1 MRDKLFNRKTIFTLI
16 FSLKVQGTFSDYLI
30 SCTLIIKKGELFAMK
45 LLRNMKTFSKLIVF
59 AFLMIAVMAV
69 IGWRGLTT
77 AGEIKKSN
85 DKMYSQCLLGLYY
98 IEEIKT
104 YYLRHQSGLLY
115 YMHTSDED
123 TSIRLEGY
131 KMGMSDQFTV
141 YELIT
146 KDLNN
151 KEAVEALKTALDKY
165 YQAAKEIQ
173 DLVKSDQKDDAVNLY
188 ISKVTDIDSAI
199 REQFQNL
206 TGISEVTAKAE
217 KTTAD
222 IQYKAVTTQ
231 LALIGIVG
239 ILLALFMGAFLA
251 RAITR
256 PIKNVVEIIKKMA
269 LGDFTGEIQV
279 IGKDEIGIMI
289 AELSKMKDNLS
300 QLILRIHESA
310 ATVDLDAKKIAFGNE
325 DLSQRTQEQA
335 STLEEITSTIEE
347 INSSIHQVAFNS
359 GKVNDLSQETLDIVK
374 EGEDSIKQSKETM
387 DQILLSSKRIAEITN
402 VVNQIAF
409 QTNLLALNAAVE
421 AARSGEQGRGF
432 AVVAGEVRNLA
443 TRSASSAK
451 EIEELIKESG
461 DLINQGNDMVHKS
474 AQILEQIVSNTQKT
488 STEISTIVEAI
499 QEQAEASQQI
509 QASIEQL
516 NQVTQENA
524 GMVVEIASSS
534 QSLSDVAGNLKSLVG
549 EFKTARNEVTEEAEP
564 IGELKEEAFK
574 NIESQIM

>member
-1 MRDKLFNRKTIFTLI
+1 
-16 FSLKVQGTFSDYLI
+16 
-30 SCTLIIKKGELFAMK
+30 MK

-310 ATVDLDAKKIAFGNE
+310 ATVDLDTKKIAFGNE

-549 EFKTARNEVTEEAEP
+549 EFKTAKNEVAEEAEP

>member
-1 MRDKLFNRKTIFTLI
+1 
-16 FSLKVQGTFSDYLI
+16 
-30 SCTLIIKKGELFAMK
+30 MK

-104 YYLRHQSGLLY
+104 YYLRHQNGLLY

-141 YELIT
+141 YELVT

-151 KEAVEALKTALDKY
+151 KAAMETLRTALDKY
-165 YQAAKEIQ
+165 FQAAKEIQ
-173 DLVKSDQKDDAVNLY
+173 DLIKSNQKDDAVNLY
-188 ISKVTDIDSAI
+188 ISKVTDIDSTI
-199 REQFQNL
+199 RDQFQNL

-231 LALIGIVG
+231 LALIGIIG
-239 ILLALFMGAFLA
+239 ILLALLMGAFLA

-269 LGDFTGEIQV
+269 LGDFTSEIKAT
-279 IGKDEIGIMI
+279 GKDEIGIMI
-289 AELSKMKDNLS
+289 AELSKMSENLS
-300 QLILRIHESA
+300 QLIFKIYESA
-310 ATVDLDAKKIAFGNE
+310 AAVDLDAKKIAFGNE

-359 GKVNDLSQETLDIVK
+359 GHVNDLSQETLDIVK
-374 EGEDSIKQSKETM
+374 EGEDSINQSKESM
-387 DQILLSSKRIAEITN
+387 NQILLSSKKIAEITK

-421 AARSGEQGRGF
+421 AARSGEHGRGF
-432 AVVAGEVRNLA
+432 AVVATEVRNLA

-451 EIEELIKESG
+451 EIEDLIKESS
-461 DLINQGNDMVHKS
+461 DLISQGNDLVNKS
-474 AQILEQIVSNTQKT
+474 AQILEQIVANTKKT
-488 STEISTIVEAI
+488 SAEILTIVEAI
-499 QEQAEASQQI
+499 QEQADASQQI
-509 QASIEQL
+509 QASLEQL

-524 GMVVEIASSS
+524 GMVVEIAASS
-534 QSLSDVAGNLKSLVG
+534 QSLSNVSGNLKELVG
-549 EFKTARNEVTEEAEP
+549 EFKTVDSISETKEP
-564 IGELKEEAFK
+564 EPKAGQKEEVVR
-574 NIESQIM
+574 NIESIMF

>member
-1 MRDKLFNRKTIFTLI
+1 
-16 FSLKVQGTFSDYLI
+16 
-30 SCTLIIKKGELFAMK
+30 MK

-104 YYLRHQSGLLY
+104 YYFRHQNGLLY
-115 YMHTSDED
+115 YMHTADENTD
-123 TSIRLEGY
+123 VRLEGY

-146 KDLNN
+146 KDLHN
-151 KEAVEALKTALDKY
+151 KEAVETLKVALDKY
-165 YQAAKEIQ
+165 YETAKEIQ
-173 DLVKSDQKDDAVNLY
+173 DLVKANQKDDAINLY
-188 ISKVTDIDSAI
+188 ITKVTDIDSVI

-206 TGISEVTAKAE
+206 TGISEVMAKSE

-222 IQYKAVTTQ
+222 IQFKAVTTE
-231 LALIGIVG
+231 LALIGGIG
-239 ILLALFMGAFLA
+239 ILLSLLVGAFLA

-269 LGDFTGEIQV
+269 VGDFTSQITSNS
-279 IGKDEIGIMI
+279 KDEIGIMI
-289 AELSKMKDNLS
+289 TELAKMSDNLS
-300 QLILRIHESA
+300 QLLFKIHGSA
-310 ATVDLDAKKIAFGNE
+310 TAVDLDAKKIAIGNE

-359 GKVNDLSQETLDIVK
+359 GHVNDLSQETLDIVK
-374 EGEDSIKQSKETM
+374 EGEDSITQSKESM
-387 DQILLSSKRIAEITN
+387 NLILLSSKKIAEITK

-432 AVVAGEVRNLA
+432 AVVAAEVRNLA

-451 EIEELIKESG
+451 EIENLIKESG
-461 DLINQGNDMVHKS
+461 ELINRGNDLVYKS
-474 AQILEQIVSNTQKT
+474 AQILEQIVLNTKKT
-488 STEISTIVEAI
+488 STEILTIVEAI
-499 QEQAEASQQI
+499 QEQADASQQI

-516 NQVTQENA
+516 NQVTQENS

-534 QSLSDVAGNLKSLVG
+534 QSLSAVAGNLKDLVG
-549 EFKTARNEVTEEAEP
+549 EFKTKDTMEETEEVSPNADQ
-564 IGELKEEAFK
+564 KEEKETFR
-574 NIESQIM
+574 NMDSQLF

>member
-1 MRDKLFNRKTIFTLI
+1 
-16 FSLKVQGTFSDYLI
+16 
-30 SCTLIIKKGELFAMK
+30 MK

-59 AFLMIAVMAV
+59 ALLMIAVMAV

-85 DKMYSQCLLGLYY
+85 DIMYSQCLLGLYY

-115 YMHTSDED
+115 YIHTADEN
-123 TSIRLEGY
+123 TYVRLEGY
-131 KMGMSDQFTV
+131 KMGMGDQFTV

-151 KEAVEALKTALDKY
+151 TAALETLKADLDKY

-173 DLVKSDQKDDAVNLY
+173 ELVDNGQKDDAINLY
-188 ISKVTDIDSAI
+188 ITKITDIDSAL
-199 REQFQNL
+199 RDQFQNL
-206 TGISEVTAKAE
+206 TGISEMLAKSE

-222 IQYKAVTTQ
+222 IQFKSVTNE
-231 LALIGIVG
+231 LALIGGIG
-239 ILLALFMGAFLA
+239 ILLSLLVGAFLA

-269 LGDFTGEIQV
+269 VGDFTSQIQAN
-279 IGKDEIGIMI
+279 GKDEIGIMI
-289 AELSKMKDNLS
+289 AELAKMSDNLS
-300 QLILRIHESA
+300 QLMFKIHGSA
-310 ATVDLDAKKIAFGNE
+310 TTVDLDAKKIAFGNE

-359 GKVNDLSQETLDIVK
+359 GHVNDLSQETLDIVK
-374 EGEDSIKQSKETM
+374 EGEDSINQSKESM
-387 DQILLSSKRIAEITN
+387 NQILISSKKIAEITK

-432 AVVAGEVRNLA
+432 AVVAAEVRNLA

-451 EIEELIKESG
+451 EIEDLIKESG
-461 DLINQGNDMVHKS
+461 DLINQGNDLVYKS
-474 AQILEQIVSNTQKT
+474 AQILEQIVANTKKT
-488 STEISTIVEAI
+488 STEILTIVEAI
-499 QEQAEASQQI
+499 QEQADASQQI

-524 GMVVEIASSS
+524 GMVVEIASAS
-534 QSLSDVAGNLKSLVG
+534 QSLSDVAGNLKDLVG
-549 EFKTARNEVTEEAEP
+549 EFKTVNIMEEAEESRL
-564 IGELKEEAFK
+564 IADEKEESFK
-574 NIESQIM
+574 NIESQIF

>member
-1 MRDKLFNRKTIFTLI
+1 
-16 FSLKVQGTFSDYLI
+16 
-30 SCTLIIKKGELFAMK
+30 MK

-115 YMHTSDED
+115 FMHTSDED
-123 TSIRLEGY
+123 TFIRLEGY
-131 KMGMSDQFTV
+131 KMGMSDQFIV
-141 YELIT
+141 YELVT

-151 KEAVEALKTALDKY
+151 KAAVETLKTALDKY

-173 DLVKSDQKDDAVNLY
+173 DLVKSNQKNDAINLY
-188 ISKVTDIDSAI
+188 ISKVTDIDSTI
-199 REQFQNL
+199 RDQFQNL

-231 LALIGIVG
+231 LALIGIIG
-239 ILLALFMGAFLA
+239 ILLALFMGAFLT

-269 LGDFTGEIQV
+269 LGDFTSEIKAT
-279 IGKDEIGIMI
+279 GKDEIGIMI
-289 AELSKMKDNLS
+289 AELSKMSENLS
-300 QLILRIHESA
+300 QLIFKIYESA
-310 ATVDLDAKKIAFGNE
+310 AVVDLDAKKIAFGNE

-359 GKVNDLSQETLDIVK
+359 GHVNDLSQETLDIVK
-374 EGEDSIKQSKETM
+374 EGEDSINQSKESM
-387 DQILLSSKRIAEITN
+387 NQILLSSKKIAEITK

-421 AARSGEQGRGF
+421 AARSGEHGRGF
-432 AVVAGEVRNLA
+432 AVVATEVRNLA

-451 EIEELIKESG
+451 EIEDLIKESG
-461 DLINQGNDMVHKS
+461 DLINQGNDLVNKS
-474 AQILEQIVSNTQKT
+474 AQILEQIVANTKKT
-488 STEISTIVEAI
+488 STEILTIVEAI
-499 QEQAEASQQI
+499 QEQADASQQI
-509 QASIEQL
+509 QASLEQL

-524 GMVVEIASSS
+524 GMVVEIAASS
-534 QSLSDVAGNLKSLVG
+534 QSLSNVSGNLKELVG
-549 EFKTARNEVTEEAEP
+549 EFKTVDSIGETEEPEP
-564 IGELKEEAFK
+564 ETDQKEEVVK
-574 NIESQIM
+574 NIESMMF

>member
-1 MRDKLFNRKTIFTLI
+1 
-16 FSLKVQGTFSDYLI
+16 
-30 SCTLIIKKGELFAMK
+30 MK

-289 AELSKMKDNLS
+289 TELSKMKDNLS

-549 EFKTARNEVTEEAEP
+549 EFKTAKNEVAEEAEP

>member
-1 MRDKLFNRKTIFTLI
+1 
-16 FSLKVQGTFSDYLI
+16 
-30 SCTLIIKKGELFAMK
+30 MK

-59 AFLMIAVMAV
+59 ALIMIAVMAV

-77 AGEIKKSN
+77 ASEIKKSN
-85 DKMYSQCLLGLYY
+85 DIMYSQCLLGLYY

-115 YMHTSDED
+115 YMLTADEGA
-123 TSIRLEGY
+123 SIRLEGY
-131 KMGMSDQFTV
+131 KMGMNDQFTV

-151 KEAVEALKTALDKY
+151 KVALETLKTALDKY
-165 YQAAKEIQ
+165 YEADKEIQ
-173 DLVKSDQKDDAVNLY
+173 DLVRANQKDDAINLY
-188 ISKVTDIDSAI
+188 ITKVTDLDSVI
-199 REQFQNL
+199 RDQFQNL
-206 TGISEVTAKAE
+206 TGISEMLAKSE

-222 IQYKAVTTQ
+222 IQFKAVTTE
-231 LALIGIVG
+231 LSLIGGIG
-239 ILLALFMGAFLA
+239 ILLSLLVGAFLA

-269 LGDFTGEIQV
+269 VGDFTSQIKAN
-279 IGKDEIGIMI
+279 GKDEIGLMI
-289 AELSKMKDNLS
+289 TELAKMSDNLS
-300 QLILRIHESA
+300 QLMHKIHESA
-310 ATVDLDAKKIAFGNE
+310 IVVDQDSKKIAFGNE

-359 GKVNDLSQETLDIVK
+359 EHVNDLSQETLNIVK
-374 EGEDSIKQSKETM
+374 EGEDSINQSKESM
-387 DQILLSSKRIAEITN
+387 NQILISSKKIAEITK

-432 AVVAGEVRNLA
+432 AVVAAEVRNLA

-451 EIEELIKESG
+451 EIEDLIKESG
-461 DLINQGNDMVHKS
+461 DLINQGNDLVYKS
-474 AQILEQIVSNTQKT
+474 AQILEQIVDNTKKT
-488 STEISTIVEAI
+488 STEILTIVEAI
-499 QEQAEASQQI
+499 QEQADASQQI

-534 QSLSDVAGNLKSLVG
+534 QSLSDVAGNLKDLVG
-549 EFKTARNEVTEEAEP
+549 EFKTKDTMEEAEETSP
-564 IGELKEEAFK
+564 IADQKEEDLK
-574 NIESQIM
+574 NIEAQMF

>member
-1 MRDKLFNRKTIFTLI
+1 
-16 FSLKVQGTFSDYLI
+16 
-30 SCTLIIKKGELFAMK
+30 MK

-115 YMHTSDED
+115 YMHTADED
-123 TSIRLEGY
+123 TSIILEGY
-131 KMGMSDQFTV
+131 KMGMSDQFIV
-141 YELIT
+141 YELMT

-151 KEAVEALKTALDKY
+151 KVAVETLKAALDKY
-165 YQAAKEIQ
+165 FQAAQEIQ
-173 DLVKSDQKDDAVNLY
+173 DLVKSNQKDDAINLY
-188 ISKVTDIDSAI
+188 ITKVTDIDSAI
-199 REQFQNL
+199 RDQFQNL
-206 TGISEVTAKAE
+206 TGISEVTAKSE

-231 LALIGIVG
+231 LALIGIIG
-239 ILLALFMGAFLA
+239 MLLALFMGTFLA

-269 LGDFTGEIQV
+269 LGDFTAEIKANS
-279 IGKDEIGIMI
+279 KDEIGIMI
-289 AELSKMKDNLS
+289 AELSKMKENLS
-300 QLILRIHESA
+300 QLIFRIHESA
-310 ATVDLDAKKIAFGNE
+310 AAVDLDAKKIAFGNE

-359 GKVNDLSQETLDIVK
+359 GHVNDLSQETLDIVK
-374 EGEDSIKQSKETM
+374 EGEDSINQSKESM
-387 DQILLSSKRIAEITN
+387 NQILFSSKKIAEITK

-421 AARSGEQGRGF
+421 AARSGEHGRGF
-432 AVVAGEVRNLA
+432 AVVAAEVRNLA

-451 EIEELIKESG
+451 EIEDLIKESG
-461 DLINQGNDMVHKS
+461 DLINRGNDLVYKS
-474 AQILEQIVSNTQKT
+474 AQILEQIVANTKKT
-488 STEISTIVEAI
+488 STEILTIVEAI
-499 QEQAEASQQI
+499 QEQADASQQI

-524 GMVVEIASSS
+524 GMVVEIAASS
-534 QSLSDVAGNLKSLVG
+534 QSLSNVSGDLKELVG
-549 EFKTARNEVTEEAEP
+549 EFKTGVTTGEAEEP
-564 IGELKEEAFK
+564 EPKADQKEEVIK
-574 NIESQIM
+574 NIESLMF